1 MTNIMEKLNRKD
13 SPIGV
18 CVCDTAISDIDLMPS
33 KYFQRIFMRG
43 IIIKFEHIL
52 MISKLL

>member
-1 MTNIMEKLNRKD
+1 MTNKMEKLNRKD
-13 SPIGV
+13 SPIG
-18 CVCDTAISDIDLMPS
+18 VCDTAISDIDLMPS